1 MAYRLLFTLLILL
14 TAFSQVNARQSC
26 DWPFRTL
33 ITINETSGTTTSD
46 YSVKLTLTGA
56 PGGTLHPDYDWSSNG
71 ADLRIFAANDT
82 SPVSFSISS
91 WNQSIKEAEV
101 WVTFS
106 NFVANSS
113 NSLYVYYGNA
123 SVPTAD
129 SGTPPTTTYV
139 NDKIKFHTRYNTS
152 DPTSISSAKA
162 LFDAQG
168 DSTYGYGCTHPIQYS
183 GIQNSS
189 QNPGNV
195 RVNFIAYSTA
205 LFTVPTSGTWGVRY
219 GADYG
224 LGGGLYVDGIA
235 LDERWD
241 DDLWWGGSDWNNG
254 DVLSG
259 TINLTAGEH
268 KLEIIGAE
276 GGNDGGLTIQFYRG
290 STNTWEQDATNLG
303 ISIRSEACPV
313 TRHTISYG
321 AHDVCSVDL
330 SVDASTAIDT
340 EWFVGSNNNMNFQ
353 VTFES
358 STPSGQTAAAPT
370 ELAIQLPTDVTLVD
384 SLYSGTNWTCTGTT
398 GLIQCSYSAG
408 LSASSTQSNVLTLYS
423 QLAAGATVGSTINVT
438 ATVSG
443 TGIDE
448 NSSNDQFSHNI
459 TVRDTNGLDP
469 SCNSPRQ
476 GLWARFFDTTGSSVA
491 GNAAQYDTLIS
502 SYAIASKQYGQT
514 ILSNINDSGNPFDA
528 TSDPDYFVVV
538 FEGYIYVSANDRYYF
553 SVDGDDAVEVK
564 INDIVISADYGAHG
578 PNGGPTDKNS
588 VRLDAGFHKV
598 EFRLQEIAGGD
609 LYQLYWSTRSNGG
622 DSIIPASAFYHCAGN
637 TNISVNNSVA
647 VVSDDINGASL
658 AKAIPNSIVK
668 YTVSAANNGYISTDL
683 GSTVITQKI
692 DDSSELFVK
701 DLNGVGEGPIHFDD
715 GTQSSGLSYSYDS
728 NTGVGDSLWFS
739 TDGITFTEST
749 DLSNDYNSAITHFQL
764 RFGGSFKSKINSTS
778 SEPSFTY
785 EYQVRVK

>member
-1 MAYRLLFTLLILL
+1 MLLMAFTQ
-14 TAFSQVNARQSC
+14 ANARQSC

-33 ITINETSGTTTSD
+33 ITIDETSGTTTSD
-46 YSVKLTLTGA
+46 YSVKLTLTGSA
-56 PGGTLHPDYDWSSNG
+56 GGTLHPDYDWSSNG
-71 ADLRIFAANDT
+71 ADLRIYASNDT

-91 WNQSIKEAEV
+91 WNQATKEAEV
-101 WVTFS
+101 WVTFAS
-106 NFVANSS
+106 FTANST
-113 NSLYVYYGNA
+113 NNLYVYYGNA

-162 LFDAQG
+162 LFDAQS
-168 DSTYGYGCTHPIQYS
+168 DTVNGYGCTHPTQYS
-183 GIQNSS
+183 GIRNSN

-195 RVNFIAYSTA
+195 RINFIAYSTA
-205 LFTVPTSGTWGVRY
+205 LFTVPASGTWGVRY

-259 TINLTAGEH
+259 TVNLTAGEH

-290 STNTWEQDATNLG
+290 STNSWDQDATNLG
-303 ISIRSEACPV
+303 ISIRSDACPL
-313 TRHTISYG
+313 TRHTITYG

-330 SVDASTAIDT
+330 SVDATTAIDT

-353 VTFES
+353 VAFES
-358 STPSGQTAAAPT
+358 SSPAGQTASGPLS
-370 ELAIQLPTDVTLVD
+370 LAVQLPSDVTLVD
-384 SLYSGTNWTCTGTT
+384 TLFSGSNWTCTGTS
-398 GLIQCSYSAG
+398 GLIDCSYSSN
-408 LSASSTQSNVLTLYS
+408 LSDGNAQSSVLTLYTE
-423 QLAAGATVGSTINVT
+423 LDAGATTGSSISLS

-443 TGIDE
+443 NYIDE
-448 NSSNDQFSHNI
+448 QPANDVFSHSV

-469 SCNSPRQ
+469 SCSSPKQ

-491 GNAAQYDTLIS
+491 GNAAQYDALIS
-502 SYAIASKQYGQT
+502 SYAIADKQYGQT
-514 ILSNINDSGNPFDA
+514 IFSNINGSGNPFDPS
-528 TSDPDYFVVV
+528 SDPDYFVVV
-538 FEGYIYVSANDRYYF
+538 FEGYIYVASNDRYYF

-564 INDIVISADYGAHG
+564 INDSVISADYGAHG
-578 PNGGPTDKNS
+578 PNGGPTDKGGVN
-588 VRLDAGFHKV
+588 LNAGFHKL

-609 LYQLYWSTRSNGG
+609 LYQLYWSTRNNGG
-622 DSIIPASAFYHCAGN
+622 DSIVPASAFYHCAGSS
-637 TNISVNNSVA
+637 NINVVSSVA
-647 VVSDDINGASL
+647 VVSDDINDVSF
-658 AKAIPNSIVK
+658 AKAIPNSVIK
-668 YTVSAANNGYISTDL
+668 YTVSATNQGYISTDL
-683 GSTVITQKI
+683 GSTVITQKL
-692 DDSSELFVK
+692 DDNSELFVK
-701 DLNGVGEGPIHFDD
+701 DLNAVGEGPIHFVD
-715 GTQSSGLSYSYDS
+715 GTGTDNSGLSYSFDS

-739 TDGITFTEST
+739 TNGVSFTEST
-749 DLSNDYNSAITHFQL
+749 DLSNDYNSAITHFQI
-764 RFGGSFKSKINSTS
+764 RFDGTFKSKVDLT
-778 SEPSFTY
+778 EPDFKY